1 MSRNIVMSSIAKNK
15 QETHQEMR

>member
-1 MSRNIVMSSIAKNK
+1 VHK

>member
-1 MSRNIVMSSIAKNK
+1 MNEQFNWYK

>member
-1 MSRNIVMSSIAKNK
+1 MIYITIVPGIRK

>member
-1 MSRNIVMSSIAKNK
+1 MPTAVTTHK